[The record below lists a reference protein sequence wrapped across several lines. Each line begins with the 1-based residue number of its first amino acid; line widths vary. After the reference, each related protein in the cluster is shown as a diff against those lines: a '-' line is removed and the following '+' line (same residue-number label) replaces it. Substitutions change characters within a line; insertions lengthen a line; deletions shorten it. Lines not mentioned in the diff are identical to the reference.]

1 MMKCKYCGGNL
12 TLEQAYCPH
21 WGRPNEEAAE
31 HVKDMEHYKSNFEDT
46 KSDVYEVAEKNTEI
60 MSHMIIITVLVILC
74 VVVFVVSA
82 RSWSIHRGL
91 LQFDAGIRQGSY
103 MKQMEQY
110 LEDEDYIGLSAF
122 CDRHYIRP
130 YSSNNS
136 YEKYQLLMEASG
148 AYRYFYESLMKAVTI
163 NSGNVSILPGLYE
176 DISDYYEQLERILHP
191 VDNDYRAKQYREL
204 PEEQKEAILRMEENV
219 KALLQTY
226 FDMTPEEAEN
236 FGTMSNAQK
245 ILFLE
250 EKGEVMGYGKSE
262 E

>member
-21 WGRPNEEAAE
+21 CGRPNEEAAQ

-46 KSDVYEVAEKNTEI
+46 KSDVYEVTEKNTEI

-163 NSGNVSILPGLYE
+163 NSDCFETCIQLLLDQFPDCIACGLDHHTSLDTGVITQLCLLHYIGIPLGE
-176 DISDYYEQLERILHP
+176 IFFHGSDRFYHFLVCHFFSP
-191 VDNDYRAKQYREL
+191 
-204 PEEQKEAILRMEENV
+204 
-219 KALLQTY
+219 
-226 FDMTPEEAEN
+226 F
-236 FGTMSNAQK
+236 
-245 ILFLE
+245 LFL
-250 EKGEVMGYGKSE
+250 KINC
-262 E
+262 

>member
-21 WGRPNEEAAE
+21 CGRPNEEAQQ

-46 KSDVYEVAEKNTEI
+46 KSDVYKVTEKNTEI
-60 MSHMIIITVLVILC
+60 MSHTVIITVLVILC

-91 LQFDAGIRQGSY
+91 LQFDSRIRQSSY

-136 YEKYQLLMEASG
+136 YEKYQLLMEACG

-176 DISDYYEQLERILHP
+176 NISDYYEQLERLLYP

-204 PEEQKEAILRMEENV
+204 PEEQKKAILRMEENV

-245 ILFLE
+245 IVFLE

-262 E
+262 G

>member
-21 WGRPNEEAAE
+21 CGRPNEEAAQ

-46 KSDVYEVAEKNTEI
+46 KSDVYEVTEKNTEI

-110 LEDEDYIGLSAF
+110 LEDEDYV
-122 CDRHYIRP
+122 
-130 YSSNNS
+130 
-136 YEKYQLLMEASG
+136 YQLFATGITSG
-148 AYRYFYESLMKAVTI
+148 LIAVIIVMK
-163 NSGNVSILPGLYE
+163 N
-176 DISDYYEQLERILHP
+176 ISCSWKPAERI
-191 VDNDYRAKQYREL
+191 VTFMK
-204 PEEQKEAILRMEENV
+204 V
-219 KALLQTY
+219 
-226 FDMTPEEAEN
+226 
-236 FGTMSNAQK
+236 
-245 ILFLE
+245 
-250 EKGEVMGYGKSE
+250 
-262 E
+262 

>member
-21 WGRPNEEAAE
+21 CGRPNEEAAQ

-46 KSDVYEVAEKNTEI
+46 KSDVYEVTEKNTEI

-122 CDRHYIRP
+122 ATDIT
-130 YSSNNS
+130 
-136 YEKYQLLMEASG
+136 SG
-148 AYRYFYESLMKAVTI
+148 LIAVIIVMK
-163 NSGNVSILPGLYE
+163 N
-176 DISDYYEQLERILHP
+176 ISCSWKPAERI
-191 VDNDYRAKQYREL
+191 VTFMK
-204 PEEQKEAILRMEENV
+204 V
-219 KALLQTY
+219 
-226 FDMTPEEAEN
+226 
-236 FGTMSNAQK
+236 
-245 ILFLE
+245 
-250 EKGEVMGYGKSE
+250 
-262 E
+262 

>member
-21 WGRPNEEAAE
+21 CGRPNEEAAQ

-46 KSDVYEVAEKNTEI
+46 KSDVYEVTEKNTEI

-110 LEDEDYIGLSAF
+110 LEDEDQLFATGITSGLIAV
-122 CDRHYIRP
+122 IIV
-130 YSSNNS
+130 
-136 YEKYQLLMEASG
+136 
-148 AYRYFYESLMKAVTI
+148 MK
-163 NSGNVSILPGLYE
+163 N
-176 DISDYYEQLERILHP
+176 ISCSWKPAERI
-191 VDNDYRAKQYREL
+191 VTFMK
-204 PEEQKEAILRMEENV
+204 V
-219 KALLQTY
+219 
-226 FDMTPEEAEN
+226 
-236 FGTMSNAQK
+236 
-245 ILFLE
+245 
-250 EKGEVMGYGKSE
+250 
-262 E
+262 

>member
-21 WGRPNEEAAE
+21 CGRPNEEAAQ

-91 LQFDAGIRQGSY
+91 LQFDAGIRQSSY

-130 YSSNNS
+130 YSSGVF
-136 YEKYQLLMEASG
+136 SG
-148 AYRYFYESLMKAVTI
+148 DPGDRAEDRICVIGAFFQ
-163 NSGNVSILPGLYE
+163 NLPQCLWCQ
-176 DISDYYEQLERILHP
+176 SQ
-191 VDNDYRAKQYREL
+191 
-204 PEEQKEAILRMEENV
+204 
-219 KALLQTY
+219 
-226 FDMTPEEAEN
+226 
-236 FGTMSNAQK
+236 
-245 ILFLE
+245 
-250 EKGEVMGYGKSE
+250 
-262 E
+262 

>member
-1 MMKCKYCGGNL
+1 
-12 TLEQAYCPH
+12 
-21 WGRPNEEAAE
+21 
-31 HVKDMEHYKSNFEDT
+31 MEHYKSNFEDT

-91 LQFDAGIRQGSY
+91 LQFDAGIRQSSY

-130 YSSNNS
+130 YSSNNN

-204 PEEQKEAILRMEENV
+204 PEEQKEAILRMEENE

-226 FDMTPEEAEN
+226 FGMTPEEAEN

>member
-21 WGRPNEEAAE
+21 CGRPNEEAAQ

-46 KSDVYEVAEKNTEI
+46 KSDVYEVTEKNTEI

-130 YSSNNS
+130 YSSNNN

-163 NSGNVSILPGLYE
+163 NSGNVSILPGL
-176 DISDYYEQLERILHP
+176 
-191 VDNDYRAKQYREL
+191 
-204 PEEQKEAILRMEENV
+204 
-219 KALLQTY
+219 
-226 FDMTPEEAEN
+226 
-236 FGTMSNAQK
+236 
-245 ILFLE
+245 
-250 EKGEVMGYGKSE
+250 
-262 E
+262 

>member
-21 WGRPNEEAAE
+21 CGRPNEEAAQ

-110 LEDEDYIGLSAF
+110 
-122 CDRHYIRP
+122 
-130 YSSNNS
+130 
-136 YEKYQLLMEASG
+136 
-148 AYRYFYESLMKAVTI
+148 
-163 NSGNVSILPGLYE
+163 
-176 DISDYYEQLERILHP
+176 
-191 VDNDYRAKQYREL
+191 REL

>member
-21 WGRPNEEAAE
+21 CGRPNEEAAQ

-91 LQFDAGIRQGSY
+91 LQFDAGIRQSSY

-122 CDRHYIRP
+122 STGIT
-130 YSSNNS
+130 
-136 YEKYQLLMEASG
+136 SG
-148 AYRYFYESLMKAVTI
+148 LIAVIIIMK
-163 NSGNVSILPGLYE
+163 N
-176 DISDYYEQLERILHP
+176 ISCSWKPAERI
-191 VDNDYRAKQYREL
+191 VTFMK
-204 PEEQKEAILRMEENV
+204 V
-219 KALLQTY
+219 
-226 FDMTPEEAEN
+226 
-236 FGTMSNAQK
+236 
-245 ILFLE
+245 
-250 EKGEVMGYGKSE
+250 
-262 E
+262 

>member
-1 MMKCKYCGGNL
+1 
-12 TLEQAYCPH
+12 
-21 WGRPNEEAAE
+21 
-31 HVKDMEHYKSNFEDT
+31 
-46 KSDVYEVAEKNTEI
+46 
-60 MSHMIIITVLVILC
+60 
-74 VVVFVVSA
+74 
-82 RSWSIHRGL
+82 
-91 LQFDAGIRQGSY
+91 
-103 MKQMEQY
+103 
-110 LEDEDYIGLSAF
+110 
-122 CDRHYIRP
+122 
-130 YSSNNS
+130 
-136 YEKYQLLMEASG
+136 MEASG

-176 DISDYYEQLERILHP
+176 DISDYYEQLERILYP

-204 PEEQKEAILRMEENV
+204 PEEQKEAILRMEENE

-250 EKGEVMGYGKSE
+250 EKGEVMGYGKFE

>member
-21 WGRPNEEAAE
+21 CGRPNEEAAQ

-91 LQFDAGIRQGSY
+91 LQFDAGIRQSSY

-191 VDNDYRAKQYREL
+191 VDNDYRAKQYRAASAAGGTV
-204 PEEQKEAILRMEENV
+204 PRSWAARAGGSPSASCSCSPAPQILQV
-219 KALLQTY
+219 
-226 FDMTPEEAEN
+226 TPTHHTHPNQA
-236 FGTMSNAQK
+236 SCSDIAC
-245 ILFLE
+245 
-250 EKGEVMGYGKSE
+250 SCAA
-262 E
+262 

>member
-21 WGRPNEEAAE
+21 CGRPNEEAAQ

-130 YSSNNS
+130 YSSNNN

-204 PEEQKEAILRMEENV
+204 PEEQKEAILRMEENE

-245 ILFLE
+245 ILFW
-250 EKGEVMGYGKSE
+250 KKKVR
-262 E
+262 

>member
-21 WGRPNEEAAE
+21 CGRPNEEAAQ

-91 LQFDAGIRQGSY
+91 LQFDAGIRQSSY

-110 LEDEDYIGLSAF
+110 LEDEDYIG
-122 CDRHYIRP
+122 
-130 YSSNNS
+130 
-136 YEKYQLLMEASG
+136 YQLFATGITSG
-148 AYRYFYESLMKAVTI
+148 LIAVIIVMK
-163 NSGNVSILPGLYE
+163 N
-176 DISDYYEQLERILHP
+176 ISCSWKPAERI
-191 VDNDYRAKQYREL
+191 VTFMK
-204 PEEQKEAILRMEENV
+204 V
-219 KALLQTY
+219 
-226 FDMTPEEAEN
+226 
-236 FGTMSNAQK
+236 
-245 ILFLE
+245 
-250 EKGEVMGYGKSE
+250 
-262 E
+262 

>member
-21 WGRPNEEAAE
+21 CGRPNEEAAQ

-91 LQFDAGIRQGSY
+91 LQFDAGIRQSSY

-148 AYRYFYESLMKAVTI
+148 AYLSLI
-163 NSGNVSILPGLYE
+163 HI
-176 DISDYYEQLERILHP
+176 
-191 VDNDYRAKQYREL
+191 
-204 PEEQKEAILRMEENV
+204 
-219 KALLQTY
+219 
-226 FDMTPEEAEN
+226 
-236 FGTMSNAQK
+236 
-245 ILFLE
+245 
-250 EKGEVMGYGKSE
+250 
-262 E
+262 

>member
-21 WGRPNEEAAE
+21 CGRPNEEAAQ

-91 LQFDAGIRQGSY
+91 LQFDAGIRQSSY

-130 YSSNNS
+130 YSSNNN
-136 YEKYQLLMEASG
+136 YEKYQ
-148 AYRYFYESLMKAVTI
+148 
-163 NSGNVSILPGLYE
+163 
-176 DISDYYEQLERILHP
+176 LHP

-204 PEEQKEAILRMEENV
+204 PEEQKEAILRMEENE

-226 FDMTPEEAEN
+226 FGMTPEEAEN

>member
-21 WGRPNEEAAE
+21 CGRPNEEAAQ

-130 YSSNNS
+130 YSSNNN
-136 YEKYQLLMEASG
+136 YEKYQRM
-148 AYRYFYESLMKAVTI
+148 
-163 NSGNVSILPGLYE
+163 GL
-176 DISDYYEQLERILHP
+176 DVQPTEQLEK
-191 VDNDYRAKQYREL
+191 VDYDYLIIA
-204 PEEQKEAILRMEENV
+204 V
-219 KALLQTY
+219 
-226 FDMTPEEAEN
+226 
-236 FGTMSNAQK
+236 
-245 ILFLE
+245 
-250 EKGEVMGYGKSE
+250 KGEDFANSIKRNLMEKYAIPEYKIKYYEPRYILDSYYDLDSIFNR
-262 E
+262 

>member
-1 MMKCKYCGGNL
+1 
-12 TLEQAYCPH
+12 
-21 WGRPNEEAAE
+21 
-31 HVKDMEHYKSNFEDT
+31 MEHYKSNFEDT

-91 LQFDAGIRQGSY
+91 LQFDAGIRQSSY

-130 YSSNNS
+130 YSSNNN

-148 AYRYFYESLMKAVTI
+148 AYRYFY
-163 NSGNVSILPGLYE
+163 
-176 DISDYYEQLERILHP
+176 
-191 VDNDYRAKQYREL
+191 REL
-204 PEEQKEAILRMEENV
+204 PEEQKEAILRMEENE

-226 FDMTPEEAEN
+226 FGMTPEEAEN